1 MNTTQRIT
9 KTAQALGYTVSSEF
23 GGELVARNAQGE
35 ARMSATIVDGRFHG
49 GYTTDRMGHVVSHR
63 TVREFIASAA

>member
-9 KTAQALGYTVSSEF
+9 KTAQALGYTF
-23 GGELVARNAQGE
+23 R
-35 ARMSATIVDGRFHG
+35 G

-63 TVREFIASAA
+63 TVRDFIGGAA